1 MENVTTQARK
11 LRVSHFVIWSI
22 LAFFIVVYGV
32 PLLWLLL
39 AGTRTESSLI
49 SDAPLSFGSFA
60 TMKETFLNLVRYN
73 SGQVLTWAMN
83 SVIYTFGSVTLTL
96 MACIPAGYA
105 LAMAEFK
112 GRKFILVMTL
122 VAMIT
127 PSQAIILPIFLEMSF
142 LGLTNTYTGLI
153 LASSFFPFGVYLAY
167 IYYTTS
173 LPKSVIESARVDG
186 CGHLQCFIHMGLPM
200 AKPLLALVAFFSF
213 VNNWNNYFLA
223 FILISDD
230 SKQNLPVGLTTLISA
245 SGALNP
251 QEAASNLPV
260 GQPEAIQAAILVVL
274 PIILVFL
281 ISQKHVR
288 SGLNAGA
295 EKG

>member
-1 MENVTTQARK
+1 MSTLTHQKK
-11 LRVSHFVIWSI
+11 LRFSSLIIWSV
-22 LAFFIVVYGV
+22 LAFFIILYGV

-39 AGTRTESSLI
+39 ASTRTESSLI
-49 SDAPLSFGSFA
+49 SDTPLSFGSFA
-60 TMKETFLNLVRYN
+60 AAKETYLNLASYN
-73 SGQVLTWAMN
+73 SGQIYTWAWN
-83 SVIYTFGSVTLTL
+83 SVIYTVGSVTLTL
-96 MACIPAGYA
+96 LSCIPAGYA
-105 LAMAEFK
+105 LAMSEFR
-112 GRKFILVMTL
+112 GRKFILIMTL
-122 VAMIT
+122 IAMIT
-127 PSQAIILPIFLEMSF
+127 PSQAIILPIFLELTL

-173 LPKSVIESARVDG
+173 LPKSVVESARIDG
-186 CGHLQCFIHMGLPM
+186 CGHFQCFIHMGLPL
-200 AKPLLALVAFFSF
+200 AKPLVALVAFFSF

-230 SKQNLPVGLTTLISA
+230 DKQNLPVGLTTLINS

-251 QEAASNLPV
+251 QEAANNLPI
-260 GQPEAIQAAILVVL
+260 GQPEAIQAAVLVVL
-274 PIILVFL
+274 PIIVVFL
-281 ISQKHVR
+281 FSQSYVR

>member
-1 MENVTTQARK
+1 MATLTHQKK
-11 LRVSHFVIWSI
+11 LRFSSLIIWSV
-22 LAFFIVVYGV
+22 LAFFIILYGV

-39 AGTRTESSLI
+39 ASTRTESSLI
-49 SDAPLSFGSFA
+49 SDTPLSFGSFGA
-60 TMKETFLNLVRYN
+60 AKETYLNLASYN
-73 SGQVLTWAMN
+73 SGQIYTWAWN
-83 SVIYTFGSVTLTL
+83 SVIYTVGSVTLTL
-96 MACIPAGYA
+96 LSCIPAGYA
-105 LAMAEFK
+105 LAMSEFR
-112 GRKFILVMTL
+112 GRKFILIMTL
-122 VAMIT
+122 IAMIT
-127 PSQAIILPIFLEMSF
+127 PSQAIILPIFLELTL

-173 LPKSVIESARVDG
+173 LPKSVVESARIDG
-186 CGHLQCFIHMGLPM
+186 CGHFQCFIHMGLPL
-200 AKPLLALVAFFSF
+200 AKPLVALVAFFSF

-230 SKQNLPVGLTTLISA
+230 NKQNLPVGLTTLINS

-251 QEAASNLPV
+251 QEAANNLPI
-260 GQPEAIQAAILVVL
+260 GQPEAIQAAVLVVL
-274 PIILVFL
+274 PIIVVFL
-281 ISQKHVR
+281 FSQSYVR

>member
-1 MENVTTQARK
+1 MTSTYKK
-11 LRVSHFVIWSI
+11 LRVSSFVIWST
-22 LAFFIVVYGV
+22 LAFFVVLYGV
-32 PLLWLLL
+32 PLLWLFL

-49 SDAPLSFGSFA
+49 SDAPLSFGSIA
-60 TMKETFLNLVRYN
+60 TAKETFLNLVTYN
-73 SGQVLTWAMN
+73 DGQIWTWAWN
-83 SVIYTFGSVTLTL
+83 SVIYTVGSVSLTL
-96 MACIPAGYA
+96 ASCVPAGYA
-105 LAMAEFK
+105 LALSEFR
-112 GRKFILVMTL
+112 GRKTILVITL

-127 PSQAIILPIFLEMSF
+127 PSQAIILPIFLEMSL

-167 IYYTTS
+167 IYYSTS
-173 LPKSVIESARVDG
+173 LPKSVIESARIDG
-186 CGHLQCFIHMGLPM
+186 CGHFQCFVHMGLPM

-223 FILISDD
+223 FILVTDVQ
-230 SKQNLPVGLTTLISA
+230 KQNLPVGLTTLISS

-251 QEAASNLPV
+251 QAAANNLPV

-274 PIILVFL
+274 PIVIVFL
-281 ISQKHVR
+281 LSQKHVR
-288 SGLNAGA
+288 AGLNAGA

>member
-1 MENVTTQARK
+1 MNTLLSKNK
-11 LRVSHFVIWSI
+11 LRLSSFVIWSI
-22 LAFFIVVYGV
+22 LAFFIVIYGL
-32 PLLWLLL
+32 PLLWLFI
-39 AGTRTESSLI
+39 AGTRSESSLI
-49 SDAPLSFGSFA
+49 SDPPLALGTFA
-60 TMKETFLNLVRYN
+60 VMKETFVNLAGYN
-73 SGQVLTWAMN
+73 NFQMLTWAMN
-83 SVIYTFGSVTLTL
+83 SVIYTVGSVTLTL
-96 MACIPAGYA
+96 VSCIPAGYA
-105 LAMAEFK
+105 LAMSEFK
-112 GRKFILVMTL
+112 GRKLILIMTL

-127 PSQAIILPIFLEMSF
+127 PSQAIILPIFLEMSL

-153 LASSFFPFGVYLAY
+153 LASSFFPFGVYLSS

-173 LPKSVIESARVDG
+173 LPKSVVESARIDG
-186 CGHLQCFIHMGLPM
+186 CGHFQCFVHMALPL
-200 AKPLLALVAFFSF
+200 AKPLLGLVAFFSF

-223 FILISDD
+223 FVLISDD
-230 SKQNLPVGLTTLISA
+230 DKQNLPVGLTTLINS

-251 QEAASNLPV
+251 QAAANNLPI

-281 ISQKHVR
+281 ISQKYVR

>member
-1 MENVTTQARK
+1 MTTLSRK
-11 LRVSHFVIWSI
+11 KIVNLSSFTIWSI

-39 AGTRTESSLI
+39 AGTRSESSLI
-49 SDAPLSFGSFA
+49 SDAPLSFGDFD
-60 TMKETFLNLVRYN
+60 TIMDTFSNLAGYN
-73 SGQVLTWAMN
+73 NGQIFDWAWN
-83 SVIYTFGSVTLTL
+83 SVIYTVASVGLTL
-96 MACIPAGYA
+96 CTCIPAGYA
-105 LAMAEFK
+105 LSMSEFR
-112 GRKFILVMTL
+112 GRKFVLILTL

-127 PSQAIILPIFLEMSF
+127 PSQAIILPIFLEMSL

-153 LASSFFPFGVYLAY
+153 LASAFFPFGAYLAY
-167 IYYTTS
+167 IYYATS
-173 LPKSVIESARVDG
+173 LPKSVIESARIDG

-200 AKPLLALVAFFSF
+200 AKPLVALVAFFSF

-230 SKQNLPVGLTTLISA
+230 AKQNLPVGLTTLIAS

-251 QEAASNLPV
+251 QAAANNLPV
-260 GQPEAIQAAILVVL
+260 GQPEALQAAILVVL
-274 PIILVFL
+274 PIVLVFL
-281 ISQKHVR
+281 VSQKYVR

>member
-1 MENVTTQARK
+1 MATLKHQKK
-11 LRVSHFVIWSI
+11 LRFSSLIIWSV
-22 LAFFIVVYGV
+22 LAFFIILYGV

-39 AGTRTESSLI
+39 ASTRTESSLI
-49 SDAPLSFGSFA
+49 SDTPLSFGSFA
-60 TMKETFLNLVRYN
+60 AAKETYLNLASYN
-73 SGQVLTWAMN
+73 SGQIYTWAWN
-83 SVIYTFGSVTLTL
+83 SVIYTVGSVTLTL
-96 MACIPAGYA
+96 LSCIPAGYA
-105 LAMAEFK
+105 LAMSEFR
-112 GRKFILVMTL
+112 GRKFILIMTL
-122 VAMIT
+122 IAMIT
-127 PSQAIILPIFLEMSF
+127 PSQAIILPIFLELTL

-173 LPKSVIESARVDG
+173 LPKSVVESARIDG
-186 CGHLQCFIHMGLPM
+186 CGHFQCFIHMGLPL
-200 AKPLLALVAFFSF
+200 AKPLVALVAFFSF

-230 SKQNLPVGLTTLISA
+230 NKQNLPVGLTTLINS

-251 QEAASNLPV
+251 QEAANNLPI
-260 GQPEAIQAAILVVL
+260 GQPEAIQAAVLVVL
-274 PIILVFL
+274 PIIVVFL
-281 ISQKHVR
+281 FSQSYVR

>member
-1 MENVTTQARK
+1 MATLTHQKK
-11 LRVSHFVIWSI
+11 LRFSSLIIWSI
-22 LAFFIVVYGV
+22 LAFFIILYGV

-39 AGTRTESSLI
+39 ASTRTESSLI
-49 SDAPLSFGSFA
+49 SDTPLSFGSFA
-60 TMKETFLNLVRYN
+60 AAKETYLNLASYN
-73 SGQVLTWAMN
+73 SGQIYTWAWN
-83 SVIYTFGSVTLTL
+83 SVIYTVGSVTLTL
-96 MACIPAGYA
+96 LSCIPAGYA
-105 LAMAEFK
+105 LAMSEFR
-112 GRKFILVMTL
+112 GRKFILIMTL
-122 VAMIT
+122 IAMIT
-127 PSQAIILPIFLEMSF
+127 PSQAIILPIFLELTL

-173 LPKSVIESARVDG
+173 LPKSVVESARIDG
-186 CGHLQCFIHMGLPM
+186 CGHFQCFVHMGLPL
-200 AKPLLALVAFFSF
+200 AKPLVALVAFFSF

-230 SKQNLPVGLTTLISA
+230 NKQNLPVGLTTLINS

-251 QEAASNLPV
+251 QEAANNLPI
-260 GQPEAIQAAILVVL
+260 GQPEAIQAAVLVVL
-274 PIILVFL
+274 PIIVVFL
-281 ISQKHVR
+281 FSQSYVR

>member
-1 MENVTTQARK
+1 MAALLQQKK
-11 LRVSHFVIWSI
+11 LRFGRFVIWST
-22 LAFFIVVYGV
+22 LAFFVVLYGV
-32 PLLWLLL
+32 PLLWLFL

-49 SDAPLSFGSFA
+49 SDMPLSFGSLA
-60 TMKETFLNLVRYN
+60 TMRETFSNLAGYN
-73 SGQVLTWAMN
+73 DGQILTWAMN
-83 SVIYTFGSVTLTL
+83 SVIYTVGSVSLTL
-96 MACIPAGYA
+96 ASCIPAGYA
-105 LAMAEFK
+105 LAMSGFR
-112 GRKFILVMTL
+112 GRKFILILTL

-127 PSQAIILPIFLEMSF
+127 PSQAIILPIFLEMSL
-142 LGLTNTYTGLI
+142 LGLTNTYGGLI

-167 IYYTTS
+167 IYYATS
-173 LPKSVIESARVDG
+173 LPKSVVESARIDG
-186 CGHLQCFIHMGLPM
+186 CGHFQCFVHMGLPL
-200 AKPLLALVAFFSF
+200 AKPLVALVAFFSF

-230 SKQNLPVGLTTLISA
+230 DKQNLPVGLATLINS

-251 QEAASNLPV
+251 QSAANNLPV

-274 PIILVFL
+274 PIVLVFL
-281 ISQKHVR
+281 VSQKYVR

>member
-1 MENVTTQARK
+1 MATLTHQKK
-11 LRVSHFVIWSI
+11 LRFSSLIIWSV
-22 LAFFIVVYGV
+22 LAFFIILYGV

-39 AGTRTESSLI
+39 ASTRTESSLI
-49 SDAPLSFGSFA
+49 SDTPLSFGSFA
-60 TMKETFLNLVRYN
+60 AAKETYLNLASYN
-73 SGQVLTWAMN
+73 SGQIYTWAWN
-83 SVIYTFGSVTLTL
+83 SVIYTVGSVTLTL
-96 MACIPAGYA
+96 LSCIPAGYA
-105 LAMAEFK
+105 LAMSEFR
-112 GRKFILVMTL
+112 GRKFILIMTL
-122 VAMIT
+122 IAMIT
-127 PSQAIILPIFLEMSF
+127 PSQAIILPIFLELTL

-173 LPKSVIESARVDG
+173 LPKSVVESARIDG
-186 CGHLQCFIHMGLPM
+186 CGHFQCFVHMGLPL
-200 AKPLLALVAFFSF
+200 AKPLVALVAFFSF

-230 SKQNLPVGLTTLISA
+230 DKQNLPVGLTTLINS

-251 QEAASNLPV
+251 QEAANNLPI
-260 GQPEAIQAAILVVL
+260 GQPEAIQAAVLVVL
-274 PIILVFL
+274 PIIVVFL
-281 ISQKHVR
+281 FSQSYVR

>member
-1 MENVTTQARK
+1 MATLTHQKK
-11 LRVSHFVIWSI
+11 LRFSSLIIWSV
-22 LAFFIVVYGV
+22 LAFFIILYGV

-39 AGTRTESSLI
+39 ASTRTESSLI
-49 SDAPLSFGSFA
+49 SDTPLSFGSFA
-60 TMKETFLNLVRYN
+60 AAKETYLNLASYN
-73 SGQVLTWAMN
+73 SGQIYTWAWN
-83 SVIYTFGSVTLTL
+83 SVIYTVGSVTLTL
-96 MACIPAGYA
+96 LSCIPAGYA
-105 LAMAEFK
+105 LAMSEFR
-112 GRKFILVMTL
+112 GRKFILIMTL
-122 VAMIT
+122 IAMIT
-127 PSQAIILPIFLEMSF
+127 PSQAIILPIFLELTL

-173 LPKSVIESARVDG
+173 LPKSVVESARIDG
-186 CGHLQCFIHMGLPM
+186 CGHFQCFIHMGLPL
-200 AKPLLALVAFFSF
+200 AKPLVALVAFFSF

-230 SKQNLPVGLTTLISA
+230 NKQNLPVGLTTLINS

-251 QEAASNLPV
+251 QEAANNLPI
-260 GQPEAIQAAILVVL
+260 GQPEAIQAAVLVVL
-274 PIILVFL
+274 PIIVVFL
-281 ISQKHVR
+281 FSQSYVR